1 MKVFEYDENQIKDLQ
16 KKSKIGAVICAVA
29 GFVVCL
35 ILFLVHS
42 RSNTII
48 ILPIVCIIAAATVC
62 VTLGI
67 VLGRLGY
74 LKQYGFIV
82 KKSGNGFF
90 DYKTYIYRQRNFDCN
105 ERSFEIYKEQFYGR
119 RK

>member
-1 MKVFEYDENQIKDLQ
+1 MKVIEYDENHIKDLQ
-16 KKSKIGAVICAVA
+16 KKSKIGAAICAVA

-82 KKSGNGFF
+82 KKAATASLTT
-90 DYKTYIYRQRNFDCN
+90 KLTYIGSETSIVTRDH
-105 ERSFEIYKEQFYGR
+105 
-119 RK
+119 